1 MGQHP
6 MAIRMANSFGMRVA
20 LALSLFATSARAG
33 FDWGAGC
40 EGGSG
45 QRAGGVPS

>member
-1 MGQHP
+1 
-6 MAIRMANSFGMRVA
+6 MANRIMSSFGMRVA

>member
-1 MGQHP
+1 MRQHL
-6 MAIRMANSFGMRVA
+6 MATRTMDSFGMHVA
-20 LALSLFATSARAG
+20 LALLLFAGSAQAG

>member
-1 MGQHP
+1 MGQHL
-6 MAIRMANSFGMRVA
+6 MATRTMDSFGKRVA
-20 LALSLFATSARAG
+20 LALSLFATFARAG